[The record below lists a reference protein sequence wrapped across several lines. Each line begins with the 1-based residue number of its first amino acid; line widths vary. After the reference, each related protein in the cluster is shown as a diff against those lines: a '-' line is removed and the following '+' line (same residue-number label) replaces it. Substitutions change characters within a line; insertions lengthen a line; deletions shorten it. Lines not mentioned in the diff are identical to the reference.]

1 MTIETADT
9 QLELGLGDDEK
20 AVTVEITPEVAVSTS
35 SKPSALE
42 TPDENRAAAEPKQKK
57 KQVDELDNYTEKV
70 QKRINKLTSQLRET
84 ERREKAALEYA
95 QGVQRQAQDL
105 QQRLHHT
112 DTGRLSEAKTRSETQ
127 SIALKQIIRKAREE
141 GDIDTET
148 EAHERLTSL
157 LMEQRRIAEASY
169 AGEQEQQQRQQRQ
182 QQEAYQAQQA
192 AQQVVQQR
200 PKPDPRAEEWAERNT
215 WFGQDKV
222 MTHAVWGIHRQ
233 MIEEEG
239 FDATTDEYYDELDK
253 RVADTFP
260 TKIRKETVAIQQEP
274 RAQRPVQAVA
284 PATRSSGVNT
294 ARRAVRLSPS
304 QVAIAKKLGVPLEE
318 YAKYVKD

>member
-1 MTIETADT
+1 
-9 QLELGLGDDEK
+9 
-20 AVTVEITPEVAVSTS
+20 
-35 SKPSALE
+35 
-42 TPDENRAAAEPKQKK
+42 
-57 KQVDELDNYTEKV
+57 
-70 QKRINKLTSQLRET
+70 
-84 ERREKAALEYA
+84 
-95 QGVQRQAQDL
+95 
-105 QQRLHHT
+105 
-112 DTGRLSEAKTRSETQ
+112 
-127 SIALKQIIRKAREE
+127 
-141 GDIDTET
+141 
-148 EAHERLTSL
+148 
-157 LMEQRRIAEASY
+157 
-169 AGEQEQQQRQQRQ
+169 
-182 QQEAYQAQQA
+182 
-192 AQQVVQQR
+192 
-200 PKPDPRAEEWAERNT
+200 
-215 WFGQDKV
+215 

-260 TKIRKETVAIQQEP
+260 TKIRKETVVIQQES

>member
-9 QLELGLGDDEK
+9 QLDLGLGDGEK
-20 AVTVEITPEVAVSTS
+20 AVTVEVEPEAEASFS
-35 SKPSALE
+35 GKPSALE
-42 TPDENRAAAEPKQKK
+42 SPEQNKEKSVERTETTKK
-57 KQVDELDNYTEKV
+57 KPPDDELDHYTEKV
-70 QKRINKLTSQLRET
+70 QKRIDKLTSRLRET
-84 ERREKAALEYA
+84 ERREKAALDYA

-127 SIALKQIIRKAREE
+127 SMALKQIIRKAREE

-148 EAHERLTSL
+148 DAHERLTSL
-157 LMEQRRIAEASY
+157 LMEQRRIVEASY
-169 AGEQEQQQRQQRQ
+169 AREQEQQQLVANQ
-182 QQEAYQAQQA
+182 QQAAQQA
-192 AQQVVQQR
+192 AQQRLQPPR
-200 PKPDPRAEEWAERNT
+200 PDPRAEEWAERNA

-233 MIEEEG
+233 LIEEEG
-239 FDATTDEYYDELDK
+239 FDATTDEYYDELDR

-260 TKIRKETVAIQQEP
+260 AKVKKESVSQQEP
-274 RAQRPVQAVA
+274 RVQRPVQAVA

-294 ARRAVRLSPS
+294 ARRSVRLSPS